1 MIPSAPAFSPRAAA
15 WFARPVP
22 APRNRPVARP
32 RTLRSRLAPWT
43 LALLLGCAAPL
54 SAPAQ
59 LQVSIANPAPTTFQ
73 LGWQDL
79 GPTRAYTVQYRDNL
93 GDAIWLNA
101 PHAAPWPLTAPLWT
115 DPRTNPAPTR
125 FYRVLSVERPRR
137 GEVIASELLETLS
150 AADLTLL
157 MSLAGIPLTAQYG
170 VGVFKLSYE
179 TIDPHGGRALASGVF
194 ALPLGAGGPLP
205 LVSYQHGTLV
215 LTNEAP
221 SAQLLGE
228 SFVGLGMAGSGY
240 VAVLPDY
247 LGLGDSPPLHPFVHA
262 RSEASASVDLLRA
275 ARTFCASN
283 SVALSGK
290 LFICGYSQGGHATMA
305 LHREIETYHADEF
318 TITASAPMAGPYDM
332 SGTTLNDFLSS
343 RPKPNPY
350 YLAYLVAAYQEVYHF
365 APTLADLLRPPY
377 NTTLPPLLRGNASSD
392 QLNAAMPADPR
403 QIIKPE
409 LLAAIQTRPDHPFRA
424 ALRDN
429 DLYDWKPVAPMRLYH
444 CGGDQDILIANAHFT
459 TNAMHRLGATNVTL
473 HIPSPTLTH
482 GACAQPSLL
491 AAKAWFD
498 TLK

>member
-1 MIPSAPAFSPRAAA
+1 MFTACMSFQTPSTSQRAVRPANPRLHALLWVTLLVLACAAPSAPAQ
-15 WFARPVP
+15 V
-22 APRNRPVARP
+22 
-32 RTLRSRLAPWT
+32 
-43 LALLLGCAAPL
+43 
-54 SAPAQ
+54 
-59 LQVSIANPAPTTFQ
+59 QVSVLNPAPANFQ
-73 LGWQDL
+73 LGWPDL
-79 GPTRAYTVQYRDNL
+79 GADRAYTVQYRDNL

-101 PHAAPWPLTAPLWT
+101 PHAAPWPLTSSVWT
-115 DPRTNPAPTR
+115 EPRTNPAPAR
-125 FYRVLSVERPRR
+125 FYRVLSVERPHR
-137 GEVIASELLETLS
+137 GELVASELLESLA
-150 AADLTLL
+150 AADVTLL

-179 TIDPHGGRALASGVF
+179 TIDPRGGRALASGLF

-205 LVSYQHGTLV
+205 LASYQHGTLV

-221 SAQLLGE
+221 SAQLFGE
-228 SFVGLGMAGSGY
+228 GFVGIGMASSGY
-240 VAVLPDY
+240 VTVLPDY

-275 ARTFCASN
+275 ARAFCASN

-305 LHREIETYHADEF
+305 LHREIETYHAGEF
-318 TITASAPMAGPYDM
+318 TLTASAPMAGPYDM

-377 NTTLPPLLRGNASSD
+377 NTSLPPLLRGNVTGGE
-392 QLNAAMPADPR
+392 LNAVLPADPR
-403 QIIKPE
+403 LIIKPE
-409 LLAAIQTRPDHPFRA
+409 LLAAIQGRPDHPFRV

-429 DLYDWKPVAPMRLYH
+429 DLHNWKPSAPMRLYH
-444 CGGDQDILIANAHFT
+444 CGGDQDVLIANSQVAFNT
-459 TNAMHRLGATNVTL
+459 MRSLGATNVAFFVT
-473 HIPSPTLTH
+473 SPTLGH
-482 GACAQPSLL
+482 GDCAQPSLL